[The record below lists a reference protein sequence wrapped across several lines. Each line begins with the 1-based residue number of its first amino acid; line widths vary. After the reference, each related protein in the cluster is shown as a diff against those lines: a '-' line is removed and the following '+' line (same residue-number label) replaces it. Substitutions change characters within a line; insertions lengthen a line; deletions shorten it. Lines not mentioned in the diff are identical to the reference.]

1 MLILKS
7 PVDTAR
13 VDLLLDL
20 FPNAK
25 FVHIYRNPY
34 EVFFSVRRMYEIVGK
49 VLRLQKKRSNLSNFV
64 FDSYRDLYV
73 KYYTDKKLIP
83 KNNLVEIKYEVFIAD
98 PLSTIKLI
106 YDKLKAAGIFTQIH
120 YIPVYWQPYY
130 RTKYGY
136 NVGKCKNAE
145 TYYSRCL
152 SLPLFPALKNEEV
165 DFVVDS
171 VIKLL
176 G

>member
-106 YDKLKAAGIFTQIH
+106 YDKLNLKGFQDALPGIKEYLTREKDYKKHKYNISVKDKQRIYSNWH
-120 YIPVYWQPYY
+120 TIIDIMGYDQPV
-130 RTKYGY
+130 
-136 NVGKCKNAE
+136 
-145 TYYSRCL
+145 
-152 SLPLFPALKNEEV
+152 
-165 DFVVDS
+165 
-171 VIKLL
+171 
-176 G
+176 